1 MTESVAQGLT
11 VLLRWRCAVYDCGMK
26 GQGRAGR
33 ELRITL
39 VSAMSVVLAPF
50 VLMVLLLIRKVR
62 PRVRFLFRG
71 WNRRLQREIARW
83 S

>member
-1 MTESVAQGLT
+1 M
-11 VLLRWRCAVYDCGMK
+11 VL
-26 GQGRAGR
+26 
-33 ELRITL
+33 
-39 VSAMSVVLAPF
+39 SAMSVVLAPF